1 MLVPHDGFGCWFWG
15 LFAPVFTACCCG
27 VCCAQVLKSAF
38 QRDLTWQQIAWALRA
53 MMEYGAVV
61 LSDTFE
67 LVPKAIL
74 DDLKTHCRAAF
85 KEASAA
91 TGQPGGSPVSSTGAT
106 ECLEALWPMPVG
118 AICEAHSRA
127 SIVYIVRL
135 YKQLSKQLFVQ
146 SKSRKRQAVAE
157 DTAAPA
163 KEARREA
170 WV

>member
-1 MLVPHDGFGCWFWG
+1 M
-15 LFAPVFTACCCG
+15 
-27 VCCAQVLKSAF
+27 LKSAF
-38 QRDLTWQQIAWALRA
+38 QRDLTWQQIAWVLRA
-53 MMEYGAVV
+53 MAEYGTAV

-67 LVPKAIL
+67 LVPKATL

-85 KEASAA
+85 KEASTA

-118 AICEAHSRA
+118 AIRKAHLYA
-127 SIVYIVRL
+127 STVYILQL
-135 YKQLSKQLFVQ
+135 YSQLPKQLFAP
-146 SKSRKRQAVAE
+146 SKSRKRQVVAE

-163 KEARREA
+163 KEARGEA